1 MYVYS
6 KCCFFFSSRR
16 RHTRCALVTGVQT
29 CALPISMIA
38 EEAARAVP
46 GVTNS
51 EGGGAATGRSQM
63 ALATSHGFAGAYA
76 GTSHSTWAS
85 VLAGTGA
92 DMQRDHAS
100 HSVRHIVDLDDA
112 DAVGTRAGRRA
123 VARDRKSTRLN
134 SSH

>member
-1 MYVYS
+1 
-6 KCCFFFSSRR
+6 
-16 RHTRCALVTGVQT
+16 
-29 CALPISMIA
+29 
-38 EEAARAVP
+38 
-46 GVTNS
+46 
-51 EGGGAATGRSQM
+51 M

-123 VARDRKSTRLN
+123 VARLN
-134 SSH
+134 PVKVGSGVMPVIFDPRIGSSLVGHLIGGMVGPAIARQIGRAHV